1 MGKLN
6 VKNGT
11 PAGGEHLCRGC
22 SNGQYTVGYRESDVL
37 VICTNSNPA
46 RPVPFPVYECTEY
59 HDRNRPGWNE
69 MQKLA
74 LSFGGGHRKPVSG
87 FRGHGFARV
96 PVIAEDDAE
105 DEVEAARSLSA
116 ADSKTGLHRIK

>member
-22 SNGQYTVGYRESDVL
+22 IHGQFTTGYRESDVL
-37 VICTNSNPA
+37 VICTNSSPA
-46 RPVPFPVYECTEY
+46 RQVPFPVYECTEY
-59 HDRNRPGWNE
+59 WDRNRPDWE
-69 MQKLA
+69 QMQKLA
-74 LSFGGGHRKPVSG
+74 LSFSDGHRKPVPG
-87 FRGHGFARV
+87 FRGHGFARMR
-96 PVIAEDDAE
+96 VIAKDDAE
-105 DEVEAARSLSA
+105 DEAEAARSISA